1 TIVRLVDAQRLP
13 HSSRRIDDVVPAG
26 RLEVVLFV
34 AAVHL
39 VALADNFGQHRSAIG
54 VDPDALAA
62 PAAVV
67 VPAGGQRH
75 DHLVVGMVLT
85 VALRRSGAVPAF
97 REVVDGHVCIRGC
110 GDRGRAAV
118 PGIFIAGL
126 AALRALVFV
135 AFASSAGQVPAV
147 AARLDVAKNSS

>member
-1 TIVRLVDAQRLP
+1 MTRHFRGNNAEAGVWSNAVFHLFRLAVTGDGFLELHGLGRRL
-13 HSSRRIDDVVPAG
+13 A
-26 RLEVVLFV
+26 VVLFV
-34 AAVHL
+34 AAVHR

-97 REVVDGHVCIRGC
+97 REVVDGHVCI
-110 GDRGRAAV
+110 
-118 PGIFIAGL
+118 P
-126 AALRALVFV
+126 LRALVFV
-135 AFASSAGQVPAV
+135 AFATSAGQVPAV